1 MVNVWFFMLVISI
14 PFAWTNQTS
23 NIPNFGQEFLP
34 RTRGKRKPLS
44 VQEGLQQSLRKRP
57 MTVQQGIH
65 QAKSR
70 RKRPKTVQEA
80 LEQFSRKKPKSV
92 RSQLER
98 HASENDVLP
107 YDNID
112 DQVAPEA
119 VEVPKV
125 PTGPIPEE
133 VLALDEA
140 EDEEEAAKA
149 KTEGRRKRGRVVGG
163 TDVLSEEEFPFF
175 GTLRNSA
182 QPNCGGTILGKFFGK
197 ALSTYVSLIFGT
209 RH

>member
-1 MVNVWFFMLVISI
+1 MVNVWFSMLVISI
-14 PFAWTNQTS
+14 PFASTNQ

-98 HASENDVLP
+98 YANENDVLP
-107 YDNID
+107 YDNIED
-112 DQVAPEA
+112 PAAPEA

-125 PTGPIPEE
+125 PTGPIPKE

-140 EDEEEAAKA
+140 EDEEE
-149 KTEGRRKRGRVVGG
+149 
-163 TDVLSEEEFPFF
+163 
-175 GTLRNSA
+175 
-182 QPNCGGTILGKFFGK
+182 
-197 ALSTYVSLIFGT
+197 
-209 RH
+209 